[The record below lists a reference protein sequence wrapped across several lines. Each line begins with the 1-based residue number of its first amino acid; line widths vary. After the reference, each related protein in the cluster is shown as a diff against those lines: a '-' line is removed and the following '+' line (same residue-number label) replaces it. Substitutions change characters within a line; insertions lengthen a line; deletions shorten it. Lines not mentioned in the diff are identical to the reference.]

1 MLINRQFVKEKRREQ
16 YRTGKYPGT
25 KTAVLT
31 CMDTR
36 LAELLPAAPGV
47 KNGEVKMIKNAGAVI
62 FKPFGSAMRSL
73 LIAIFE
79 LSVEKILVIVHT
91 DCGVQHVDSQAMTE
105 QMVERGI
112 QRETIGHLKT
122 IGVDFDRW
130 LAGFDTVE
138 RSVAKTVAA

>member
-1 MLINRQFVKEKRREQ
+1 
-16 YRTGKYPGT
+16 
-25 KTAVLT
+25 
-31 CMDTR
+31 MDTR

-47 KNGEVKMIKNAGAVI
+47 KNGDVKMIKNAGAVI
-62 FKPFGSAMRSL
+62 SNPFGSVIRSL

-79 LSVEKILVIVHT
+79 LSVEKILVIGHT
-91 DCGVQHVDSQAMTE
+91 DCGVQHVDSQVMTE